1 MGIGWEDHGNMVF
14 WYDKK
19 NVPKIDPVV
28 ASERKWDWG
37 MTGLGVASKWCVDP

>member
-37 MTGLGVASKWCVDP
+37 IIYSNLEG